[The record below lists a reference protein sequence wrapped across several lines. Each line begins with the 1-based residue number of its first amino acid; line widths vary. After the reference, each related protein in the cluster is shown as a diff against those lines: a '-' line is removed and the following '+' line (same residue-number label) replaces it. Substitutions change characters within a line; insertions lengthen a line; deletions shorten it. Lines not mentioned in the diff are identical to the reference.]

1 MLRII
6 YVCRELQIK
15 ATRRY
20 DYTFNRMTKLP
31 NSDNTSKGKAQQE
44 LLLVAGKVQSHRAI
58 LQDSLAVSYKS
69 EHILTLWSSNHTPWY
84 LFKGLENLC
93 VQKLFRGCL

>member
-69 EHILTLWSSNHTPWY
+69 EHILTL
-84 LFKGLENLC
+84 
-93 VQKLFRGCL
+93 